1 MLIEFTVGNFRSFR
15 EPVTI
20 SLEAASI
27 VSEDKAVDANNLI
40 PLGKNLALLTSAAVY
55 GANASGKSNLIS
67 ALAFMR
73 GFVLDSARESQ
84 AEEPVQVQPF
94 RLDQALKDKPSYFEV
109 TFIIES
115 QKYRYGF
122 EVSRERVEREWLHLT
137 PTTREAELFTRT
149 GALIKSNPRAFREGR
164 GLEERTR
171 PNALFLSVAA
181 QFNGPVALKINRW
194 FRRMEII
201 SGLDD
206 KVYRLFTLS
215 SFVENMEFQ
224 KNILNLVRSLDLG
237 IENITFEQV
246 SPEEPAAISPD
257 RSKART
263 NRYIELF
270 TEHTQYSASGEP
282 VGKVSFKLEE
292 EESEGTQ
299 KLFFLSGPVLDT
311 LSRGRILIV
320 DEMEARMHPL
330 ITCALIRLFNALET
344 NPKRAQIIFT
354 THDTNLLDRAL
365 FRRDQIW
372 FAEKDSLGA
381 SHLYSLVDFKPRN
394 DEVFERNY
402 LRGKY
407 GAVPYLGDLTR
418 ILLAEEKQQ
427 LEETGD
433 GA

>member
-1 MLIEFTVGNFRSFR
+1 
-15 EPVTI
+15 
-20 SLEAASI
+20 
-27 VSEDKAVDANNLI
+27 
-40 PLGKNLALLTSAAVY
+40 
-55 GANASGKSNLIS
+55 
-67 ALAFMR
+67 
-73 GFVLDSARESQ
+73 
-84 AEEPVQVQPF
+84 
-94 RLDQALKDKPSYFEV
+94 
-109 TFIIES
+109 
-115 QKYRYGF
+115 
-122 EVSRERVEREWLHLT
+122 
-137 PTTREAELFTRT
+137 
-149 GALIKSNPRAFREGR
+149 
-164 GLEERTR
+164 
-171 PNALFLSVAA
+171 
-181 QFNGPVALKINRW
+181 
-194 FRRMEII
+194 MEII